1 MINTIDLINKKKNKE
16 ALTYEEL
23 EFLVNGYTEDT
34 VPDYQMA
41 AFLMAVIFQG
51 MDRDETVAMTQI
63 MKNSGDVMD
72 LGSIGGIKVD
82 KHSTGGVGDKT
93 TLIIGPIAAACG
105 VPVAKMSGRGLGFT
119 GGTIDK
125 LESIPG
131 YRTSMDEK
139 EFIDQVNRIGIAVIG
154 QTGTLAPAD
163 KKIYALRD
171 ATSTVDDL
179 SLITASIMSK
189 KLATGSDAI
198 LLDVKCGSG
207 AFMKNQDD
215 AEKLAEMMV
224 EIGTADGKSMVAVIS
239 DMEQP
244 LGNAIGNSLEVIEA
258 IEVLKGRGPEDITE
272 LSINLAGI
280 MIYLGGKAES
290 VETGMQKARQAVA
303 DGSALSKFREL
314 ITAQGGDPAVTE
326 DYSKLPQSAF
336 CMELKAWQD
345 GYISS
350 MDAMKIGQVS
360 QNMGAGRSRKDEKLD
375 LSAGIVLCRKVG
387 DYVNKGDSLAKL
399 YCNTAEKAEKA
410 IEELQ
415 NAVKINIEKPEGHD
429 LVRKIITR

>member
-1 MINTIDLINKKKNKE
+1 MINTIELINKKRNKE
-16 ALTYEEL
+16 SLTYEEM
-23 EFLVNGYTEDT
+23 EYLVNGYTEGT
-34 VPDYQMA
+34 IPDYQMA

-72 LGSIGGIKVD
+72 LGSIEGIKVD

-131 YRTSMDEK
+131 YRTSMDE
-139 EFIDQVNRIGIAVIG
+139 EDFIGQVNRIGISIIG

-171 ATSTVDDL
+171 STSTVDNL

-207 AFMKNQDD
+207 AFMKTQEE
-215 AEKLAEMMV
+215 AEKLAGRMI
-224 EIGTADGKSMVAVIS
+224 EIGKADGREMVAVIS
-239 DMEQP
+239 DMDQP
-244 LGNAIGNSLEVIEA
+244 LGNAIGNSLEVMEA
-258 IEVLKGRGPEDITE
+258 IDVLKGKGPEDITE
-272 LSINLAGI
+272 LSVNLAGI
-280 MIYLGGKAES
+280 MIYLGKKADSME
-290 VETGMQKARQAVA
+290 EGMEKARHSIA
-303 DGSALSKFREL
+303 DGSALEKLREL
-314 ITAQGGDPAVTE
+314 IAAQGGDPEVTE
-326 DYSKLPQSAF
+326 DYLKFPQSEF
-336 CMELKAWQD
+336 CIEAEAWQD
-345 GYISS
+345 GYIVS
-350 MDAMKIGQVS
+350 MDAMRIGQAS
-360 QNMGAGRSRKDEKLD
+360 QNTGAGRSKKDDEID
-375 LSAGIVLCRKVG
+375 LSAGIILCKKVG
-387 DYVNKGDSLAKL
+387 DFIKKGESLAKL
-399 YCNTAEKAEKA
+399 YCNDSEKAEKA
-410 IEELQ
+410 LEELK
-415 NAVKINIEKPEGHD
+415 NAVKINTKQPQRHNLI
-429 LVRKIITR
+429 RKIMR

>member
-1 MINTIDLINKKKNKE
+1 MINTIDLINKKKSRQ

-23 EFLVNGYTEDT
+23 EHLVNGYTDGT

-63 MKNSGDVMD
+63 MKKSGDIMD
-72 LGSIGGIKVD
+72 LSTIEGIKVD

-93 TLIIGPIAAACG
+93 TLIIGPVAAACG

-131 YRTSMDEK
+131 YRTSMDER

-207 AFMKNQDD
+207 AFMKTQED

-224 EIGTADGKSMVAVIS
+224 EIGRADGREMVAVIS
-239 DMEQP
+239 DMDQP
-244 LGNAIGNSLEVIEA
+244 LGNAIGNSLEVMEA
-258 IEVLKGRGPEDITE
+258 IDVLKGKGPEDITE
-272 LSINLAGI
+272 LSVNLAGI
-280 MIYLGGKAES
+280 MIYLGKKAGSIEEG
-290 VETGMQKARQAVA
+290 VEKARKAIE
-303 DGSALSKFREL
+303 DGSALEKLREL
-314 ITAQGGDPAVTE
+314 IAAQGGDPDVTE
-326 DYSKLPQSAF
+326 DYLNLPQSDL
-336 CMELKAWQD
+336 CMNVEAWQD
-345 GYISS
+345 GYIVS
-350 MDAMKIGQVS
+350 MDAMKIGQAS
-360 QNMGAGRSRKDEKLD
+360 QNTGAGRSRKDDELD
-375 LSAGIVLCRKVG
+375 LAAGIVLCKKTGDFVRKG
-387 DYVNKGDSLAKL
+387 ESLAKL
-399 YCNTAEKAEKA
+399 YCNNAEKAEKA
-410 IEELQ
+410 VDELK
-415 NAVKINIEKPEGHD
+415 NAVKINKEQQKKHNLI
-429 LVRKIITR
+429 RKIMR